1 MKKYL
6 YINVIIMTIIL
17 SSCGTVLNK
26 NDPVSVARAFWTAA
40 LSNSPSEAKPFMVD
54 GEKLAIGINGHSNQ
68 DTAILGKVD
77 QQGGYYFIETTLRLE
92 RGGKVVALPL
102 RTVVVLV
109 NGDWRV
115 DYWSTKQSV
124 IDATFDS
131 SMKWFAST
139 ISNADIYIV
148 DILGA
153 EDKEEALEYAE
164 ERLTNEFTRVKESI
178 LKNYRARLDRQV
190 KNPSAVAQNI
200 L

>member
-1 MKKYL
+1 
-6 YINVIIMTIIL
+6 MTIIL